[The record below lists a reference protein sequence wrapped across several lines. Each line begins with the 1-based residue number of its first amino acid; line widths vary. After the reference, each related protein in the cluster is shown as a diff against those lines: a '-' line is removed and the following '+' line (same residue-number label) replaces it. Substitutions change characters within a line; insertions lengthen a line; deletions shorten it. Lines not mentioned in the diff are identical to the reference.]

1 MRRKNV
7 FSMDVLCLQHFCL
20 FIDHPERLLSTWS
33 GGEPSFI
40 NGVKFYA
47 FSSTTSF
54 YLFYFW
60 YYYFYFFSTRIFLE
74 FQNPYRNLSI
84 HVAEGNNIL
93 KTNLH
98 FMRVL
103 TTAGTSC
110 LQILMKMTASLVVY
124 RSYASQRSISR
135 KYAHIKVIGEK
146 KNIDKFGNAAWK
158 IQSILLV
165 FGRGHNENIY
175 FFYWACMRLQSSG
188 PFSKRTFT

>member
-7 FSMDVLCLQHFCL
+7 FSKDVLCLQHFCL

-60 YYYFYFFSTRIFLE
+60 YYYFYFFFTRIFLE

-110 LQILMKMTASLVVY
+110 LQRLIKMTASHLLFIVHMPRRDPY
-124 RSYASQRSISR
+124 LENTLILKWYAKKTTKILTNLETL
-135 KYAHIKVIGEK
+135 HEK
-146 KNIDKFGNAAWK
+146 
-158 IQSILLV
+158 
-165 FGRGHNENIY
+165 
-175 FFYWACMRLQSSG
+175 
-188 PFSKRTFT
+188 FSPLY

>member
-1 MRRKNV
+1 MSHREITFFMRRKNV

-33 GGEPSFI
+33 GGKPSFI

-60 YYYFYFFSTRIFLE
+60 YYYFYFFFTRIFLQ

-98 FMRVL
+98 FMRAL

-135 KYAHIKVIGEK
+135 KYANIKVICEK
-146 KNIDKFGNAAWK
+146 KKYWQIWK
-158 IQSILLV
+158 RCMKNSVHSIS
-165 FGRGHNENIY
+165 FWPG
-175 FFYWACMRLQSSG
+175 A
-188 PFSKRTFT
+188 